1 MKRILA
7 TTALTLLL
15 STSAMADDHM
25 STFKTY
31 DEHNVTDIY
40 ASDFIGMRVYSAQ
53 NDYDAFDENATVDA
67 GAETQW
73 DDIGEVNDIV
83 LNRDG
88 SVKAVILGVGGF
100 LGVGEKDVSVDMSS
114 IKMVNEKGDDGDFF
128 LVVNAN
134 KQSLTDAPTF
144 ERMMDNAKAEMN
156 AAGTK
161 AKNYADGAAK
171 DLSKTMHDA
180 KDGIVKT
187 AKDAKEGMVKTMNET
202 QRQIFGVPS
211 IEREGW
217 KSVEPSEL
225 TTDDLTGARI
235 YSVKDEDIGEI
246 DKLLVNNDGK
256 IEKAVL
262 DIGGFLGIGEHRIAV
277 TMDELKIMRDNNGSD
292 VRVYIDATQKEL
304 ERQPEYTGS

>member
-7 TTALTLLL
+7 TTAMTLLL

-31 DEHNVTDIY
+31 DEHSVMDIY
-40 ASDFIGMRVYSAQ
+40 ASDFIGMRVYAAEK
-53 NDYDAFDENATVDA
+53 DYDTFDENATVDA
-67 GAETQW
+67 GAEQEW
-73 DDIGEVNDIV
+73 DDIGEVNDII

-100 LGVGEKDVSVDMSS
+100 LGIGEKDVSVDMSS

-144 ERMMDNAKAEMN
+144 ERMMDDAQEDMS

-161 AKNYADGAAK
+161 AKNYADKAAK
-171 DLSKTMHDA
+171 DLSKTMSDA

-187 AKDAKEGMVKTMNET
+187 AQDAKDGMVKTMDET
-202 QRQIFGVPS
+202 ERQMFGAPD
-211 IEREGW
+211 IERDGW
-217 KSVEPSEL
+217 TPAVTSEL
-225 TTDDLTGARI
+225 TADDLTGARL
-235 YSVKDEDIGEI
+235 YSVKDEDIGEV
-246 DKLLVNNDGK
+246 DKILVNTDGK

-262 DIGGFLGIGEHRIAV
+262 DIGGFVGIGEHRIAV
-277 TMDELKIMRDNNGSD
+277 TMDELKIMRGNDGDD
-292 VRVYIDATQKEL
+292 VRVYIDATQEEL
-304 ERQPEYTGS
+304 EKQPEYTGS